1 MLIVIQAHQLPYPV
15 SIDCSGSFN
24 TDFKQVQVPR
34 EYRGIKRTVTV
45 WKQQCIKC
53 GETGY
58 VIPIWYT
65 RIWQSYLN
73 AVPSKETTEKKTD
86 ILTRNLA
93 GLHSM
98 LQEKH
103 RKSVTEMRALNYS
116 GGREQGRRRGSKIS
130 IILFCSN
137 TISLVWDTAVG
148 MPWWVRQTALLW
160 ELLGLSY
167 ITLFY
172 LFSSALSRA
181 FENVW
186 ELFLTYIIFKEKS

>member
-1 MLIVIQAHQLPYPV
+1 MRLQ
-15 SIDCSGSFN
+15 
-24 TDFKQVQVPR
+24 
-34 EYRGIKRTVTV
+34 GIKHTVTV

-73 AVPSKETTEKKTD
+73 AVPSKESTEKKPD

-103 RKSVTEMRALNYS
+103 RKSVTEMRAPNYS
-116 GGREQGRRRGSKIS
+116 GGENKGDAEAAIS

-137 TISLVWDTAVG
+137 TISLVRDTAVG
-148 MPWWVRQTALLW
+148 MPWWIWQTALLW
-160 ELLGLSY
+160 ELLGLRLSY
-167 ITLFY
+167 INLFY
-172 LFSSALSRA
+172 LFSSVLSWA
-181 FENVW
+181 FENIW
-186 ELFLTYIIFKEKS
+186 ERFLNSRNLQREVLGYILTSVELYTMSTINSMQKVAEMSLY